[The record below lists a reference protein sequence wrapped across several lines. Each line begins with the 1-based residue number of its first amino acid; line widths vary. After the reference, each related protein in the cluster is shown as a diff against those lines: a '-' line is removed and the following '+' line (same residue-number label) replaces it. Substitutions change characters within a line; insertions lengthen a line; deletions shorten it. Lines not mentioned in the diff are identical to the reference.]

1 MTLQAMKA
9 SSSTKQYCHNFNKN
23 HTVGAIHS
31 FRKSRFLALHI
42 YEINIVSKSMLTE
55 LNGLVNY
62 YGALV
67 DEHLRSQYFG
77 YLSIKFLIVC
87 FAKNT
92 IIASTARQF
101 KRNVMQILTS
111 FVFYTFNSCIQNIH
125 MIYMFLLKCVR

>member
-77 YLSIKFLIVC
+77 YSGVADDCLKKNKIWIMSDFYFRIECTETFVVNKILCEIIVEC
-87 FAKNT
+87 L
-92 IIASTARQF
+92 R
-101 KRNVMQILTS
+101 
-111 FVFYTFNSCIQNIH
+111 
-125 MIYMFLLKCVR
+125 